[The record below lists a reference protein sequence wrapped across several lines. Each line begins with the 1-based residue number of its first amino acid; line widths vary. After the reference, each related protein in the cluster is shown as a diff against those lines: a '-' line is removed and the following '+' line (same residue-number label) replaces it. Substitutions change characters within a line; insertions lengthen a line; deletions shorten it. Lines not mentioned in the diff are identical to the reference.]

1 MSNTRGAQRG
11 MNAHPPHVHP
21 SLPAPPACSAGL
33 GRGRAPLHSPLSVLL
48 CCTAGKAQPVP
59 STGQLPAAPTDK
71 GSNPGSVEVQW
82 CQKTQET
89 GLNTQI
95 LNTKRFPA
103 ALYPPWAAHQTLQ
116 FIVQPHLPQET
127 AAECHHCSASPQPQE
142 SISSAPPAVPP
153 LIPLLPMDAVSVT
166 LLTSAHI
173 SLCTCFSLSRPPRSY
188 RLCFPAPSFGRSEA
202 ETGIFSL
209 QSRCPISSSNHCLF
223 CIALTNLPFF

>member
-11 MNAHPPHVHP
+11 VNPHPPHVHP

-127 AAECHHCSASPQPQE
+127 AAEVS
-142 SISSAPPAVPP
+142 
-153 LIPLLPMDAVSVT
+153 LLQ
-166 LLTSAHI
+166 
-173 SLCTCFSLSRPPRSY
+173 CLS
-188 RLCFPAPSFGRSEA
+188 PAPGVNQLGATSSPTPHPTAPDGCRVCH
-202 ETGIFSL
+202 TPDICPHQPLYLLHPKQTTTKL
-209 QSRCPISSSNHCLF
+209 QALLSSPILWQE
-223 CIALTNLPFF
+223 